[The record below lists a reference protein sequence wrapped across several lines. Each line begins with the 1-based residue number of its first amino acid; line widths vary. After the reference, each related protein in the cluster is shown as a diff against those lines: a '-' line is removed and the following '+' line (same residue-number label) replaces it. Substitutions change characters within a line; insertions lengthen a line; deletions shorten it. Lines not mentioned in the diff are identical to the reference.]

1 MTQEQ
6 FNDLPDFIKEKLIA
20 SGARPDQVEV
30 HRAHVND
37 EDETKKRLLHA
48 LFDDDDINAYADAYT
63 DEDEDADADKHLLH
77 AFFGNDDNESED
89 EDNDEADTTPDVDEN
104 GISPDAMAKVLIE
117 SGITDPKT
125 IENITGMPIE
135 KTADMGADA
144 TAGNY
149 IVTVTYSV
157 MGHYQVRAA
166 SAEDAIKTVAD
177 HADELPLLNHPVR
190 MPGSVQVASDP
201 AYTAAINATKVDHIT
216 ESHLVSDIAKRLDS
230 KKAPADEQ

>member
-6 FNDLPDFIKEKLIA
+6 FNDLPNFIKEKLIA

-30 HRAHVND
+30 HRVRVND
-37 EDETKKRLLHA
+37 EDEAKKRLPYALFDDDNIDACTEEDADKKKRLLHA
-48 LFDDDDINAYADAYT
+48 LFGADD
-63 DEDEDADADKHLLH
+63 E
-77 AFFGNDDNESED
+77 NESEN
-89 EDNDEADTTPDVDEN
+89 EDNIKEDTTADSDEN
-104 GISPDAMAKVLIE
+104 SISPDTIAKVLIE

-125 IENITGMPIE
+125 IESITGMPIE
-135 KTADMGADA
+135 KTVGMGADA
-144 TAGNY
+144 TADNY

-157 MGHYQVRAA
+157 IGHYQVRAA
-166 SAEDAIKTVAD
+166 SVEDAIKTVAD

-201 AYTAAINATKVDHIT
+201 AYTAAINATKVDHVT